1 MSPKE
6 PRVAGL
12 RRRAV
17 ESLANSKY
25 SIEAEQLLERIV
37 EVGLPDSDDVLFA
50 HRQLAELDM
59 ERNPWRAAL
68 HLRHVIAHRPADAGS
83 HALLGMCHLLLKN
96 YRAASKSFA
105 RAVDLQPKVAAFRH
119 NLGHT
124 LDVGLHRPLPALREL
139 ECAAELAPESGEIAA
154 SLAQCLG
161 RLGRLQEAKAVAER
175 AIRLE
180 PGRRERHTLLA
191 WIEDGAPDPRLNE
204 RAEQAEACADVRRR
218 LERHSAV
225 AYEALRL
232 AARFFQTGAAWT
244 GEGAM
249 AAALDWL
256 AGGGTQEAIARRH
269 GVSTKSL
276 RVRSRVVRDAL
287 ESNA

>member
-1 MSPKE
+1 
-6 PRVAGL
+6 
-12 RRRAV
+12 
-17 ESLANSKY
+17 
-25 SIEAEQLLERIV
+25 
-37 EVGLPDSDDVLFA
+37 
-50 HRQLAELDM
+50 
-59 ERNPWRAAL
+59 
-68 HLRHVIAHRPADAGS
+68 
-83 HALLGMCHLLLKN
+83 
-96 YRAASKSFA
+96 
-105 RAVDLQPKVAAFRH
+105 
-119 NLGHT
+119 
-124 LDVGLHRPLPALREL
+124 
-139 ECAAELAPESGEIAA
+139 
-154 SLAQCLG
+154 
-161 RLGRLQEAKAVAER
+161 
-175 AIRLE
+175 IRLE

-232 AARFFQTGAAWT
+232 AARFFQTGNPWT